1 MIFLLFN
8 YRITILFILLVMLAF
23 ILFIVIKERLRGRF
37 EDNIKNMSYKEL
49 KSLYMSQKYRR
60 YNGLVLKELSEKLID
75 NYKDYSASKIMKTYE
90 KEELINLDEAYY
102 KALVSSEDQSLTKRE
117 IEKYL
122 RLFNNEDIRFFLV
135 EKLVEINK
143 DSLILLD
150 NVDIIELYEKSNDE
164 LERLVYKEELE
175 IRATNRYYNNNELYN
190 LINSSDIDWLKDIFK
205 NVLYQQLISGYLKYI
220 VEEKKMMKDSEI
232 IKVYNKAIFY
242 KLSNLPKSSL
252 LEIRRNP
259 KDKYIKRTIGVI
271 LKQRRV
277 GASRYKPKIRSK

>member
-1 MIFLLFN
+1 MIFLLHH
-8 YRITILFILLVMLAF
+8 YRITILFILVVMLAF
-23 ILFIVIKERLRGRF
+23 ILFIVIKERLRRRF

-49 KSLYMSQKYRR
+49 KSLYISQKYRR
-60 YNGLVLKELSEKLID
+60 YNGLVLKELSEKLIG
-75 NYKDYSASKIMKTYE
+75 NYKDYSVSKIMKAYE

-102 KALVSSEDQSLTKRE
+102 RAIVISKDQSLTKRE

-122 RLFNNEDIRFFLV
+122 KLINNEDIRSFLV

-143 DSLILLD
+143 DSLISLD

-164 LERLVYKEELE
+164 VERLVYKEELE
-175 IRATNRYYNNNELYN
+175 IRAINRYYSNNELYN

-232 IKVYNKAIFY
+232 IEVYNKAIFY

-252 LEIRRNP
+252 LEIRRNS
-259 KDKYIKRTIGVI
+259 KDKYIKRTIRVI
-271 LKQRRV
+271 LKQRRSN
-277 GASRYKPKIRSK
+277 ASSYKPKVRTK